1 MNAGQSMAAGMN
13 KESMQERIYNFSA
26 GPAVLPE
33 PVLRQA
39 QEDIWNIDG
48 TGIGVLE
55 HSHRGPTIDRVF
67 EEAESRCRTLAGV
80 GDEHEIIFL
89 SGGASQQFAL
99 LAMNFLPEGRTG
111 DYLVTGN
118 WARTARD
125 YGDSYGT
132 VHTAYDGSDCVFNHV
147 PRADEIDY
155 SADPAFVHYC
165 SNNTIYG
172 TSYAGP
178 PETGSPLI
186 ADMSSEMF
194 SRRWDYSRHAMTYAC
209 AQKNLGPAAGSCVI
223 IEKELLERTNAGI
236 PKIFRYA
243 DNAAKGSRLNTPP
256 VFTIYMMGLIFKWII
271 DEGGVETMETRNQEK
286 SALIYDAIDESG
298 GFWIPHARPESR
310 SIMNIPFRTADPE
323 LDKKFLQESHEQ
335 GMSTLKGHRSVGGM
349 RASVYNAFPRE
360 GCVQLAQMMR
370 EFARTNG

>member
-1 MNAGQSMAAGMN
+1 MSTGQST
-13 KESMQERIYNFSA
+13 KEARNIDTMKERIYNFSA

-39 QEDIWNIDG
+39 QEDIWNIDD

-55 HSHRGPTIDRVF
+55 HSHRGATIDRVF
-67 EEAESRCRTLAGV
+67 EETESRCRTLAGI
-80 GDEHEIIFL
+80 GDDHAVIFL

-125 YGDSYGT
+125 YANSYGT
-132 VHTAYDGSDCVFNHV
+132 TNTAYDGTECVFNHT
-147 PRADEIDY
+147 PSAQEISY
-155 SADPAFVHYC
+155 SDDPAYVHYC

-172 TSYAGP
+172 TSFQAP
-178 PETGSPLI
+178 PETDAPLI
-186 ADMSSEMF
+186 VDMSSEMF
-194 SRRWDYSRHAMTYAC
+194 SRPWDYSRHAMTYAC

-223 IEKELLERTNAGI
+223 VEKELLERTNAGI

-243 DNAAKGSRLNTPP
+243 DNAEKGSRLNTPP
-256 VFTIYMMGLIFKWII
+256 VFTIYMMGLIFKWIM
-271 DEGGVETMETRNQEK
+271 DEGGVDEMANRNREK
-286 SALIYDAIDESG
+286 AGLIYDAIDSSG
-298 GFWIPHARPESR
+298 GFWIPHAQPDSR
-310 SIMNIPFRTADPE
+310 SMMNIPFRTADPD
-323 LDKKFLQESHEQ
+323 LDKRFLAEAQEQ

-360 GCVQLAQMMR
+360 GCVQLAEMMK

>member
-1 MNAGQSMAAGMN
+1 MNSGQSTAAL
-13 KESMQERIYNFSA
+13 KENDTMQERIYNFSA
-26 GPAVLPE
+26 GPSVLPE

-55 HSHRGPTIDRVF
+55 HSHRGATIDRVF

-80 GDEHEIIFL
+80 GDEHEVLFL
-89 SGGASQQFAL
+89 SGGSSQQFAL
-99 LAMNFLPEGRTG
+99 LAMNFLPEGKTG

-125 YGDSYGT
+125 YAESYGT
-132 VHTAYDGSDCVFNHV
+132 IHTAYDGTECVFNHV
-147 PRADEIDY
+147 PDASEISYSDE
-155 SADPAFVHYC
+155 PAYVHYC

-172 TSYAGP
+172 TSYAKP
-178 PETGSPLI
+178 PETPAPLI
-186 ADMSSEMF
+186 VDMSSEMF
-194 SRRWDYSRHAMTYAC
+194 SRPWDYSRHALTYAC

-223 IEKELLERTNAGI
+223 IEKELLERTNPGI
-236 PKIFRYA
+236 PKIFRYS

-271 DEGGVETMETRNQEK
+271 DEGGVETMETRNREK
-286 SALIYDAIDESG
+286 ASLIYDAIDNSG
-298 GFWIPHARPESR
+298 GFWIPHATPESR
-310 SIMNIPFRTADPE
+310 SMMNIPFRTNDPE
-323 LDKKFLQESHEQ
+323 LDKKFLSEAEQQ

-349 RASVYNAFPRE
+349 RASIYNAFPRE
-360 GCVQLAQMMR
+360 GCVQLAQMMQ

>member
-1 MNAGQSMAAGMN
+1 MTTGQSTAAT
-13 KESMQERIYNFSA
+13 KETEVMQDRIFNFSA
-26 GPAVLPE
+26 GPSVLPE

-55 HSHRGPTIDRVF
+55 HSHRDATIDRVF
-67 EEAESRCRTLAGV
+67 EETESRCRTLAGV
-80 GDEHEIIFL
+80 GDEHEILFL

-99 LAMNFLPEGRTG
+99 LAMNFLPNDRQG

-125 YGDSYGT
+125 YAESYGST
-132 VHTAYDGSDCVFNHV
+132 HTAFDGTACGFNHV
-147 PRADEIDY
+147 PGSDEIDY
-155 SADPAFVHYC
+155 SDDPAYVHYC

-172 TSYAGP
+172 TSFPAP
-178 PETGSPLI
+178 PQTSAPLI

-194 SRRWDYSRHAMTYAC
+194 SRHWDYSAHAMTYAC
-209 AQKNLGPAAGSCVI
+209 AQKNLGPAAGSCII

-243 DNAAKGSRLNTPP
+243 DNVAKGSRLNTPP
-256 VFTIYMMGLIFKWII
+256 VFTVYMMGLIFKWIM
-271 DEGGVETMETRNQEK
+271 DEGGVETMQIRNREK
-286 SALIYDAIDESG
+286 ASLIYDAIDTSG
-298 GFWIPHARPESR
+298 GFWIPHATPESR
-310 SIMNIPFRTADPE
+310 SMMNIPFRTSDPE
-323 LDKKFLQESHEQ
+323 LDKKFLAEAREQ

-349 RASVYNAFPRE
+349 RASIYNAFPRE
-360 GCVQLAQMMR
+360 GCVQLAQMMN